1 MNANWTFTDSEE
13 LYLQQKDDGSATTGL
28 EFEFSNSAYN
38 STPIGNNGSS
48 NTVGSDDY
56 VATITYYNGTSNLDL
71 ADAGKGHVILSGLH
85 DADAATGTITGAGD
99 NTLTL
104 NATTGNEF
112 AFSGSIEGA
121 VSAGESTI
129 VKVGAGKQ
137 TLEGTVNLA
146 GSSSGWVDILEGTL
160 AFKPDSGKS
169 QSVEYI
175 KNTSGTAILELDN
188 AGVGT
193 GTVIELGF
201 ANSSTAD
208 FSGTVT
214 LTETGSSSNEQVAI
228 KISKNT
234 TASDYANEQTFSGQV
249 TGTEALVKTGVG
261 RLKLSD
267 ATNNFT
273 NSGGTDVIINDG
285 TLVAANANALG
296 GASNTIVVNKGKLE
310 LQGDITL
317 ANTSV
322 TAAGTDKS
330 MVGGDGTLSNIT
342 IGGDAGEFT
351 VVSPGQGISSSL
363 SSKSSD
369 QQVTLGTGGDSD
381 NAMGDLTITTLTLNK
396 GEFMIGKSRIFEP
409 LQRAVRILMF

>member
-1 MNANWTFTDSEE
+1 MVDRQFPIILNDLSLMVGREVNHLISKSLNWMQREPTKQRLILAILLSWVFSIPIMLPLLEIVLNQSSHSPNTTSSSLFKGIWTPITGQTVVGYDHEYNSENTNVGDGHFWFSASFQNNGNGVLNDGGNLEDRVRINADSTLSSGDVPILTDELDGNAAQDSGGTFNNAFDRITALVSAGSDPYIGIRFYDGTTKSSGAVRYNTIMNANWTFTDTEE

-28 EFEFSNSAYN
+28 EFEFSNSAYS

-56 VATITYYNGTSNLDL
+56 VATITYYNGTSNLNL

-85 DADAATGTITGAGD
+85 DADAATGTITGDND

-201 ANSSTAD
+201 ANS
-208 FSGTVT
+208 
-214 LTETGSSSNEQVAI
+214 
-228 KISKNT
+228 
-234 TASDYANEQTFSGQV
+234 
-249 TGTEALVKTGVG
+249 
-261 RLKLSD
+261 
-267 ATNNFT
+267 
-273 NSGGTDVIINDG
+273 
-285 TLVAANANALG
+285 
-296 GASNTIVVNKGKLE
+296 
-310 LQGDITL
+310 
-317 ANTSV
+317 
-322 TAAGTDKS
+322 
-330 MVGGDGTLSNIT
+330 
-342 IGGDAGEFT
+342 
-351 VVSPGQGISSSL
+351 
-363 SSKSSD
+363 
-369 QQVTLGTGGDSD
+369 
-381 NAMGDLTITTLTLNK
+381 
-396 GEFMIGKSRIFEP
+396 
-409 LQRAVRILMF
+409 